1 MVAGLS
7 LCPSKHNCVRAPTI
21 ISVAQASG
29 PPNRL
34 ERKPLIL
41 FALSYLF
48 GLGWK
53 RLDTAGRVYGGER
66 GSLRVSQSRVL
77 F

>member
-1 MVAGLS
+1 MVAGFHFARQS
-7 LCPSKHNCVRAPTI
+7 TIVCGRHHHFCGAGKRPT
-21 ISVAQASG
+21 
-29 PPNRL
+29 NRL

-41 FALSYLF
+41 FALSYLI

-53 RLDTAGRVYGGER
+53 RLDTLEGYMARE